1 MAACSD
7 SSDKGVNAKFC
18 MILVLI
24 QVNRYRGEASCCAE
38 HISSS
43 HSHGAAVAG
52 GHRWSTEGK
61 TCQGPTCVLLKLLAE
76 AGVVVSKPGLSKHGP
91 TVPLSREVSRERQ
104 AGLVERSR

>member
-1 MAACSD
+1 MGACSD

-43 HSHGAAVAG
+43 HSHEAAVAG
-52 GHRWSTEGK
+52 GHRWSTEGRM
-61 TCQGPTCVLLKLLAE
+61 CQGPTCVLLKLLAE
-76 AGVVVSKPGLSKHGP
+76 AGIVVSKPGLSKHGP
-91 TVPLSREVSRERQ
+91 AVPLSREVSRECQ
-104 AGLVERSR
+104 AGLVERLR